1 MNVGIVEPELQNREL
16 LVRLIQKELGWKVL
30 WEVSNGSVAIRRCRH
45 QKPELILMALTLPSN
60 ENSVEI
66 IRHIMQDYSCAIVIT
81 HGEQCTDTLFKGLS
95 AGALDSMEMPSNKL
109 GSLSHCVDKMN
120 AVKILVQDTALIGMK
135 AETLPP
141 SGCEV
146 LQRMTEQSTN
156 MLIAIGCSTGGPEAV
171 VRLLAMLPADFPAA
185 VVIVQHVDE
194 GHALGMSDWL
204 DSQIPMKTQVIE
216 GGEQPECGKVL
227 LAKTNDHLVM
237 NPMGRLVYTKEPTS
251 NPYRPSVDEF
261 FCSAGQFWRK
271 KMMAVLLTGMG
282 RDGGRGLLAL
292 RRLGHLTFAQSEAS
306 CAIYGMPKDAIQ
318 RGAADEIL
326 EPKNIGFRL
335 RERVLLSPH
344 AMNIQRE
351 KRP

>member
-1 MNVGIVEPELQNREL
+1 MNVGIVEPELQNRKM

-30 WEVSNGSVAIRRCRH
+30 WEVSNGSVAIRHCRT
-45 QKPELILMALTLPSN
+45 QKPELILIALTLPDN
-60 ENSVEI
+60 ESSVEV
-66 IRHIMQDYSCAIVIT
+66 IRQIMQDYACAIVIT
-81 HGEQCTDTLFKGLS
+81 HAKQCTDTLFRGLS
-95 AGALDSMEMPSNKL
+95 AGALDSMEMPSSKS
-109 GSLSHCVDKMN
+109 GSLSHCVNKMN
-120 AVKILVQDTALIGMK
+120 AVKVLVQDTAPILK
-135 AETLPP
+135 AEALPP
-141 SGCEV
+141 SGCAV

-171 VRLLAMLPADFPAA
+171 AQLLATLPADFPAA

-194 GHALGMSDWL
+194 GHALSMSKWL
-204 DSQIPMKTQVIE
+204 DSQIPMKIQVIE
-216 GGEQPECGKVL
+216 GGEEPQSGKVL

-237 NPMGRLVYTKEPTS
+237 NRMGRLIYTKEPIS

-261 FCSAGQFWRK
+261 FCSAGQYWRK

-292 RRLGHLTFAQSEAS
+292 RRLGHPTFAQSEAS

-326 EPKNIGFRL
+326 DPKHIGLRL
-335 RERVLLSPH
+335 REKILLSS
-344 AMNIQRE
+344 NTTDTQRGR
-351 KRP
+351 RP